1 MGARDADGRGFL
13 SWLGAESSARPSG
26 VDGTSKE
33 YATAVN
39 PIYRTERALARLAL
53 RAMRLPA

>member
-1 MGARDADGRGFL
+1 MLVAGWSCHSSGPK
-13 SWLGAESSARPSG
+13 SARPSG

-53 RAMRLPA
+53 SAMSPPA